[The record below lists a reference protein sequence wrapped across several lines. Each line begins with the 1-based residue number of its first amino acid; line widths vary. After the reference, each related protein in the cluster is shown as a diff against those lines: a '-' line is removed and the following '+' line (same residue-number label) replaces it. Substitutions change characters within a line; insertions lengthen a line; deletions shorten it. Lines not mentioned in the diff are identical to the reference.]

1 MLLAGAGYSL
11 NVMKT
16 AKQFPKT
23 SQDYTTS
30 QVNSQEYTAS
40 QVNSQEYTTSQVNS
54 QDYTS

>member
-23 SQDYTTS
+23 SQDYTTP
-30 QVNSQEYTAS
+30 QVYSQEYTTPQVTS
-40 QVNSQEYTTSQVNS
+40 QDYITSQVNS